1 MRHSCAV
8 MCWSSCC
15 WFLLLSLGK
24 MYSRKGENVKTS
36 FWRCESF
43 TVHFRHIQVISMPTT
58 FTLCRCYRRIHWSTK
73 HCLSLFEP
81 FLWNQGPMQHSLLVL
96 IVLCRHLHV
105 SVLSCEHTYSHTV
118 IQTIKM
124 GNRYIPVRVDG
135 NVLGISE
142 LIMGWSWIIDHR
154 TN

>member
-1 MRHSCAV
+1 
-8 MCWSSCC
+8 
-15 WFLLLSLGK
+15 
-24 MYSRKGENVKTS
+24 
-36 FWRCESF
+36 
-43 TVHFRHIQVISMPTT
+43 
-58 FTLCRCYRRIHWSTK
+58 
-73 HCLSLFEP
+73 
-81 FLWNQGPMQHSLLVL
+81 MQHSLLLL

-142 LIMGWSWIIDHR
+142 LIVG
-154 TN
+154 